1 MDQDAKVERLLDM
14 LRCAAEQL
22 PEESM
27 KDAEKLL
34 SGRLLSKS
42 LVKLA
47 AELTGNDI
55 KSLCDLISEAMDLT
69 LWNQPG
75 GIERKQQLWKLF
87 DAWLSVLEM
96 SMAF

>member
-55 KSLCDLISEAMDLT
+55 KSLCDLISDKGAARTGWSWMHPAAACRKVA
-69 LWNQPG
+69 NQ
-75 GIERKQQLWKLF
+75 
-87 DAWLSVLEM
+87 
-96 SMAF
+96 

>member
-69 LWNQPG
+69 LWNAPSSPAVG
-75 GIERKQQLWKLF
+75 ASSSKNVTVSGSDR
-87 DAWLSVLEM
+87 ST
-96 SMAF
+96 

>member
-1 MDQDAKVERLLDM
+1 MDQDAKVERLLEM
-14 LRCAAEQL
+14 LRHAAEQL

-34 SGRLLSKS
+34 SGRLLSKA

-55 KSLCDLISEAMDLT
+55 KS
-69 LWNQPG
+69 
-75 GIERKQQLWKLF
+75 
-87 DAWLSVLEM
+87 
-96 SMAF
+96 